1 MLQSSQM
8 MTDRI
13 DIKLLEN
20 NCFKRLNIKAVVQIL
35 NDVATVFLTKKLN
48 LLKLEW
54 FMAILLDII
63 IM

>member
-35 NDVATVFLTKKLN
+35 NDEATVFLTKKLN
-48 LLKLEW
+48 LLKPEW

>member
-1 MLQSSQM
+1 M
-8 MTDRI
+8 MTGQI

-20 NCFKRLNIKAVVQIL
+20 NCFKRLNIKTVVL
-35 NDVATVFLTKKLN
+35 FLTDVATVFLTKKLN
-48 LLKLEW
+48 LLKPEW

>member
-35 NDVATVFLTKKLN
+35 NDEATVFLTKIKFIKARMVYGYLT
-48 LLKLEW
+48 
-54 FMAILLDII
+54 
-63 IM
+63 

>member
-48 LLKLEW
+48 LLKPEW